1 MSGKIKRLNY
11 VHKDR
16 TFLVGN
22 EEYFFLSRMKLKL
35 LHLTSNKIY
44 SDVIFSF
51 FSGVRDAGE
60 NYNFVSKG
68 IREGKVEACIAYPT
82 TYLFTKVTYVT

>member
-22 EEYFFLSRMKLKL
+22 EEYFFSVNDGIKII
-35 LHLTSNKIY
+35 TSNFK
-44 SDVIFSF
+44 
-51 FSGVRDAGE
+51 
-60 NYNFVSKG
+60 
-68 IREGKVEACIAYPT
+68 
-82 TYLFTKVTYVT
+82 